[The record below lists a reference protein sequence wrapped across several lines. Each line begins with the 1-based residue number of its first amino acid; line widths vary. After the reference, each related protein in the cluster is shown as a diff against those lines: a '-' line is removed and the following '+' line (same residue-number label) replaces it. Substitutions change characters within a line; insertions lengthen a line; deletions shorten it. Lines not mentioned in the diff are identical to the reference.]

1 MHRRNILHW
10 GRAKKLSDPNVRVD
24 TWHWH
29 RVDIV
34 YRLLSNTCR
43 HRRQHI
49 LQRGHT
55 ETKRNQCDRMGCND
69 CVVGI
74 ISQGRRI
81 REWHNMFSVH
91 RGLLLPGWHNNAPVM
106 FVTGGR
112 FLSKQCQWFNLGRRL
127 LYQQHKW

>member
-1 MHRRNILHW
+1 MHGRILVQWRRTQQLP
-10 GRAKKLSDPNVRVD
+10 GPNVRLD

-55 ETKRNQCDRMGCND
+55 ETKRHQCDRMGCND

-81 REWHNMFSVH
+81 RERHNVFAVH
-91 RGLLLPGWHNNAPVM
+91 RRNIQR
-106 FVTGGR
+106 GR
-112 FLSKQCQWFNLGRRL
+112 NGKNVFHMPIDLHG
-127 LYQQHKW
+127 